1 MHRRETSREGKWSKG
16 PLKIK
21 KRAKDQPF
29 QPVNLD
35 RYIGNWIFLNITYDH
50 FGNEIINRNPNQD
63 LELDDEDT
71 DEEVVSTSCVS
82 SSLVPTM
89 STRKVSDCFSVNDIF
104 YPSSLTIPFS
114 INSPVQMLSSVE
126 GNLFDYF
133 VAAICPS
140 CSFSYSQNPY
150 LTLITPMS
158 LEFAPLKSAVLAVS
172 ANQLRLLNNKRFEK
186 EALYHKSMALSA
198 VQGAIDAGKVD
209 WGVIATVLMLCFYDI
224 SDGCNASWVTHLRGG
239 LNLLD
244 HISTSSTSSTYSML
258 QRFLRMYF
266 VAHAIMSRTALE
278 DDPIEQSYE
287 WDEDDNLDEID
298 TSMGCSRALMLSI
311 RETAVLASKISK
323 IQQDRPLNHA
333 EIATFSA
340 SCDTI
345 ERTIHGLRQTLPS
358 CTNKPSELLQIAEVK
373 RLCALLYLRERL
385 GSIPN
390 STTTNNIPSTTL
402 DAASIAYK
410 SNLTANITCLLS
422 TLPDSSTL
430 LWPLFVLGNTQL
442 DEEQRRF
449 VSERLRSIEKVRNL
463 GSVRQA
469 RLEVEE
475 AWKRS
480 DMGSDAKRYWG
491 TRTGERPKLISLA

>member
-1 MHRRETSREGKWSKG
+1 
-16 PLKIK
+16 
-21 KRAKDQPF
+21 
-29 QPVNLD
+29 
-35 RYIGNWIFLNITYDH
+35 
-50 FGNEIINRNPNQD
+50 
-63 LELDDEDT
+63 
-71 DEEVVSTSCVS
+71 
-82 SSLVPTM
+82 
-89 STRKVSDCFSVNDIF
+89 
-104 YPSSLTIPFS
+104 
-114 INSPVQMLSSVE
+114 
-126 GNLFDYF
+126 
-133 VAAICPS
+133 
-140 CSFSYSQNPY
+140 
-150 LTLITPMS
+150 
-158 LEFAPLKSAVLAVS
+158 
-172 ANQLRLLNNKRFEK
+172 
-186 EALYHKSMALSA
+186 
-198 VQGAIDAGKVD
+198 
-209 WGVIATVLMLCFYDI
+209 
-224 SDGCNASWVTHLRGG
+224 
-239 LNLLD
+239 
-244 HISTSSTSSTYSML
+244 
-258 QRFLRMYF
+258 
-266 VAHAIMSRTALE
+266 MSRTALE

-311 RETAVLASKISK
+311 RETAVLASKVSK
-323 IQQDRPLNHA
+323 IQQDRPLNRA

-340 SCDTI
+340 SRDTI

-390 STTTNNIPSTTL
+390 SKTTNNMPSTTL

-410 SNLTANITCLLS
+410 SNLTSNITCLLS